1 MRRRLLMAKASG
13 FVVAVASFPVGAQI
27 FKCPVGEGFAF
38 QQAPCPGLGASG
50 GRLMVFA
57 NGRPAPTETGASSV
71 PKTGRVLGRT
81 PRPAPLAERPLADR
95 NPK

>member
-13 FVVAVASFPVGAQI
+13 FVVAVACVPAGAQI

-57 NGRPAPTETGASSV
+57 NGRPAPAATETAASDV

-81 PRPAPLAERPLADR
+81 PRPTPFADR
-95 NPK
+95 KPK